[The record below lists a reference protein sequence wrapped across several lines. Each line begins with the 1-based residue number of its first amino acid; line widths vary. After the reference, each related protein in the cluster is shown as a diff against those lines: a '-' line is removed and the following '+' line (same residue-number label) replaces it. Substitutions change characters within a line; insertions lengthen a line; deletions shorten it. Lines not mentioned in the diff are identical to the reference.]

1 MMTKVLFLLAS
12 YLAGALPTGYLM
24 VRLKEHKDVRQ
35 FGSGSTGATNVF
47 RLTGILYVL
56 PVIIVDVLKGFLPAY
71 LAMRW
76 FGDMRLS
83 LAAAALA
90 VLGHCFPVY
99 IGFRGGKGVAT
110 AMGAFL
116 FFSFPGALLSLA
128 VFAAVIALTR
138 FVSLG
143 SLLAAFSFPVW
154 SLFLLRGTL
163 VFYGSAVIA
172 LIVVFRHAGNIER
185 LITGRE
191 RKLGHKNEGVES

>member
-1 MMTKVLFLLAS
+1 MMSKALFLLAS
-12 YLAGALPTGYLM
+12 YLAGAIPTGYLL
-24 VRLKEHKDVRQ
+24 VRLKEHKDVRR

-47 RLTGILYVL
+47 RLAGILYAL
-56 PVIIVDVLKGFLPAY
+56 PVIIVDILKGFLPAY

-76 FGDMRLS
+76 FGDIRLS

-116 FFSFPGALLSLA
+116 FFNFPGALLSLA
-128 VFAAVIALTR
+128 VFLVVIVLTR
-138 FVSLG
+138 YVSLG

-154 SLFLLRGTL
+154 SLILLRGTH
-163 VFYGSAVIA
+163 VFYGSAAIA
-172 LIVVFRHAGNIER
+172 LIVVVRHAGNIER
-185 LITGRE
+185 LITGHE
-191 RKLGHKNEGVES
+191 RKLGRGSEQVEP